1 MTTRVLKCECG
12 RCQTCRNRAWMRAHR
27 PPPRPRAYECK
38 CGRANVSGTCERC
51 WTSND
56 RNGEVRPPRRAIY
69 WFTREMKWLRRRRE
83 ELTIAITQ
91 IDARNRGER

>member
-1 MTTRVLKCECG
+1 MG
-12 RCQTCRNRAWMRAHR
+12 G
-27 PPPRPRAYECK
+27 CK
-38 CGRANVSGTCERC
+38 RC

-56 RNGEVRPPRRAIY
+56 RNGEVKPPRRAIY
-69 WFTREMKWLRRRRE
+69 WFTREMRRLRKQRE